1 MGERNKGGEKHQGG
15 SGGGLAEGKRG
26 SSGSGVH

>member
-15 SGGGLAEGKRG
+15 SGGGLTEGKRG